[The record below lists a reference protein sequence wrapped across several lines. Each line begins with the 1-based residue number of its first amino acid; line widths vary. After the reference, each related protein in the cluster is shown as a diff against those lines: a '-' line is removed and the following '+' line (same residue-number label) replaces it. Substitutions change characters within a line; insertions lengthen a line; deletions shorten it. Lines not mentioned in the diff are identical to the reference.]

1 MNRAGENM
9 LRRAV
14 LLVLGLCVP
23 AEAFAQQEPPD
34 TQFLVAKPGMRDPNF
49 REAVVLVTQDELGQ
63 AVGVIVNRPTDRS
76 LAELLPGERFKNF
89 TEPVFFGGPVGA
101 NGLFAVFRSR
111 ETPAKAITLLP
122 GLYLALNPDTIDA
135 LLGKPPQKIRFFSG
149 YAGWAPGQ
157 LRAEIERGDWLV
169 LDADADAVF
178 RKDTSKLWEEMLRR
192 ASAIRA
198 DAEPPYGCVRNPM
211 LCMMRPS
218 SASSF
223 AIN

>member
-1 MNRAGENM
+1 MNR
-9 LRRAV
+9 LAV
-14 LLVLGLCVP
+14 LLVLGLCL
-23 AEAFAQQEPPD
+23 AAGARAQQTQPD

-49 REAVVLVTQDELGQ
+49 REAVVLVTQDEFGQ

-157 LRAEIERGDWLV
+157 LRAEIERGDWLE

-178 RKDTSKLWEEMLRR
+178 RKDTSKLWEEMVRR

-198 DAEPPYGCVRNPM
+198 GAERSYGCVLSPM